1 MIRYGGYNMKKTV
14 GVIIILIYLIGIF
27 ILRKQNLIDNTMT
40 IGTSII
46 FMGICILIGK
56 HF

>member
-1 MIRYGGYNMKKTV
+1 MKKTV
-14 GVIIILIYLIGIF
+14 GVILILIYLIGIF